1 MVAAAH
7 KFEASALSKGG
18 VCVCLGSVGL
28 RREHWPVRS
37 GSASADAMV
46 QDKQIPCSGMDWSK
60 SSEQAIQHE
69 SFTMVLIG
77 DGAHVTS
84 AL

>member
-37 GSASADAMV
+37 GSADAMV
-46 QDKQIPCSGMDWSK
+46 QDKQIPCSG
-60 SSEQAIQHE
+60 
-69 SFTMVLIG
+69 LG
-77 DGAHVTS
+77 
-84 AL
+84 